1 MALKHLSLALV
12 TSSVGFPAGSAVR
25 KLRAKAGDAG
35 GSGSIPSREGP
46 LEEEMQP
53 TPVFLP
59 GESHGRRSLAG
70 YIHGV
75 TKSWTRLSE

>member
-1 MALKHLSLALV
+1 MAPKHLSLAPV
-12 TSSVGFPAGSAVR
+12 TSVGFHAGSAVR
-25 KLRAKAGDAG
+25 KPRAKAGDAG
-35 GSGSIPSREGP
+35 GAASIPGREGA

-59 GESHGRRSLAG
+59 RESHGRRSLAG

-75 TKSWTRLSE
+75 TKSRTRLSD